1 MFEHRKRKEE
11 EEEEENSLLIDTI
24 NTATTDLCRIA

>member
-1 MFEHRKRKEE
+1 MLEHRKR
-11 EEEEENSLLIDTI
+11 EEEEENFLLIDTV

>member
-1 MFEHRKRKEE
+1 MLEHRKRKK
-11 EEEEENSLLIDTI
+11 EEEENSLLIDTI

>member
-1 MFEHRKRKEE
+1 MLEYRKRK
-11 EEEEENSLLIDTI
+11 EEENSLLIDTI

>member
-1 MFEHRKRKEE
+1 MFEHRKRK

>member
-1 MFEHRKRKEE
+1 MFEHRKRKKE